1 MVAMALPEI
10 EGVSVMKAVM
20 VTLAGLGITSG
31 AVYRP
36 ELEMVPTAALP
47 PVMLF
52 TCQVTLVSL
61 VLLTVA
67 VNCCCEPSCTL
78 AVAGATVT
86 VGVTGGVG
94 LPPPQA
100 ERVRTTS
107 AAAAARIALFIT
119 RPRCSQCFVL
129 VLVLRAYIRTCE
141 GLSVLRSLPQF
152 GAARAVGWGDL
163 SSEMKSKA
171 PPSRQ
176 KQRSKDG
183 APEFADV

>member
-1 MVAMALPEI
+1 MVAMEVPEML
-10 EGVSVMKAVM
+10 GASVIKAVM
-20 VTLAGLGITSG
+20 VTLAGFGMITG
-31 AVYRP
+31 AVYKP
-36 ELEMVPTAALP
+36 ALVMVPTVALP
-47 PVMLF
+47 PVTPF
-52 TCQVTLVSL
+52 TCQVTAVSL
-61 VLLTVA
+61 VLVTVA

-78 AVAGATVT
+78 AVAGETVT

-152 GAARAVGWGDL
+152 GAARA
-163 SSEMKSKA
+163 
-171 PPSRQ
+171 
-176 KQRSKDG
+176 
-183 APEFADV
+183 